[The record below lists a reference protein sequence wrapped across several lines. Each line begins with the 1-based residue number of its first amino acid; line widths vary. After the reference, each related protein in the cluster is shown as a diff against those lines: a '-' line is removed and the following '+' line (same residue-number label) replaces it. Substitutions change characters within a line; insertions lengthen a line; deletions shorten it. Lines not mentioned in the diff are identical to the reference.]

1 MDIDIKT
8 DKKNEDSTTV
18 HIRPICDCGY
28 VFDNLQVVYMRE
40 SVGPREMGLLRGV
53 SLIYPFCCP
62 ACKKRISSI
71 LAEGELFRQLVNETK
86 KYDNDN
92 VIELPCKEHF
102 VYKHDDGHI
111 TENWRVFYRAEFA
124 LIGTAVFQTEPEA
137 DAFLEELKNKA
148 KEKEDR
154 ELAEL
159 YDVTDTFNRLA
170 GKKRAGGK
178 LTDAEVDEMLASYN
192 RMCEIEKK
200 RGIRK

>member
-1 MDIDIKT
+1 MKDYRLSEIKNHDRNKDWEVCDDELLSPLEIARLRDIHDDILYT
-8 DKKNEDSTTV
+8 NIE
-18 HIRPICDCGY
+18 
-28 VFDNLQVVYMRE
+28 
-40 SVGPREMGLLRGV
+40 PRDM
-53 SLIYPFCCP
+53 
-62 ACKKRISSI
+62 
-71 LAEGELFRQLVNETK
+71 
-86 KYDNDN
+86 
-92 VIELPCKEHF
+92 IELPCKSHF
-102 VYKHDDGHI
+102 VYEHDDGHI
-111 TENWRVFYRAEFA
+111 TENWRVFYREEFA
-124 LIGTAVFQTEPEA
+124 LIGTAVFPTEPEA

-148 KEKEDR
+148 KEKDDR